1 MGKREAI
8 KDVEAPGHQQQQEVT
23 VTHYPREDAVLQEP
37 TESQRHERETT
48 GQEL

>member
-8 KDVEAPGHQQQQEVT
+8 KDVEAPRQQQQQEVT
-23 VTHYPREDAVLQEP
+23 VTCYPREDAVLQEP
-37 TESQRHERETT
+37 TESKSHERETT